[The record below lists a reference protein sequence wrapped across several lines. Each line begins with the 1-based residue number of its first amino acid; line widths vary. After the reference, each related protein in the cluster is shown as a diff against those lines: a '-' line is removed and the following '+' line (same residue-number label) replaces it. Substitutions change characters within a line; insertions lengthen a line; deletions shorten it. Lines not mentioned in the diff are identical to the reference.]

1 MEHDITRMLQAA
13 IQRKK
18 QETDVKTFAK
28 EFSKELAGAISPDD
42 ISRGVENKIVNTL
55 TPMIQKLIER
65 DSLSAETIRSAIS
78 QIKIPDVYIDTQDI
92 NNAIREAF
100 GSVSIPQPK
109 VHVTIPPINIP
120 EVRMPD
126 EMSVK
131 GWAEL
136 IGVFRDKNNPIPVQL
151 RDGKGNPINLFEN
164 LTTLV
169 SQGGGGGKH
178 DFFTVKGFSQSAY
191 AELMNADGRLK
202 VSMESG
208 STGLTDTELRATSV
222 PVEQVSGSMWS
233 TAVKEIFGSTITALL
248 NGDNRIP
255 VSVETGGSGLTD
267 AELRASAVPVI
278 QVSGAANSTNVI
290 STVGLTDTQLRASS
304 VPVEQVSGSSWSTNV
319 LSTVGLTDTQIRATS
334 LPVEQVSGARW
345 STEATQSGTWTVAV
359 SGTVASTGA
368 YLLNGDGTYRDTMP
382 ISGPV
387 TVSGAI
393 SSTVA
398 TGPTVADA
406 VDDGS
411 APVQGGGIARTA
423 NPTAVADGDVVKSSH
438 DDLGRQLMRPVQ
450 VRDLVVTAYASL
462 ANGTETTLLAATA
475 GSFHDLIYVM
485 GANNSDVAVT
495 VNIRPV
501 LAGNIIMTLQVPANG
516 TAGIVTPVPLPQS
529 ASDTGNAWTAD
540 MGDVTGT
547 TVYLTALFTRE
558 V

>member
-501 LAGNIIMTLQVPANG
+501 LAGNIIMTLRVPANG
-516 TAGIVTPVPLPQS
+516 TACIVTPVPLPQS